1 MSFQTLLPGEALPF
15 IQAQGDA
22 CIVLDVRTPAEFAT
36 GHLEMA
42 KNMSVDTIPTNMDK
56 IPTDKTLVIYCEH
69 GSRSKL
75 AAGFLSA
82 RGYEKVYHI
91 QGGFSA
97 LAPLL

>member
-1 MSFQTLLPGEALPF
+1 MFQTLQSTEALPF
-15 IQAQGDA
+15 IQAQGEN
-22 CIVLDVRTPAEFAT
+22 CLVLDVRTPAEFET

-82 RGYEKVYHI
+82 RGFENVYHI
-91 QGGFSA
+91 QGGYAA
-97 LAPLL
+97 LVSV